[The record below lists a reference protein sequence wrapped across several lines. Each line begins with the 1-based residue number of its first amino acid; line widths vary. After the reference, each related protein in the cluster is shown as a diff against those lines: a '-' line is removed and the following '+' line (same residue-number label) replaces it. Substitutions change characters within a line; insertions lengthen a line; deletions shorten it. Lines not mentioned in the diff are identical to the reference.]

1 MAPFHSK
8 SNHKTLPGP
17 RFLIINGDDFGLTD
31 GVSQGILKAWADGI
45 LTSTTAMI
53 NIEGALGRV
62 IAARSAH
69 PSFPIGLHLNI
80 TQGHPVLPARQV
92 PSLVDKEGYFF
103 PFMDLIGHLP
113 QVSFDELRLECF
125 AQAEL
130 FASSGFK
137 FDHIDSH
144 QAFPAAYE
152 PFFPLIIELAQQYH
166 VPVRNPIPGY
176 IYGMIRIQGKGTRS
190 MALLEMVRF
199 VAQKPGLAFS
209 LLPHMTPAAFKRT
222 AIELT
227 RAGIPT
233 TNLLVEA
240 LYENPRLDTM
250 IAIIEQLPPGV
261 SEVACHPGVV
271 DDALR
276 QMGYG
281 YVEPRSAELAV
292 LLDPQV
298 KAALRSCQVR
308 LVDFSFLSKQLINE
322 KVPSVIQ

>member
-1 MAPFHSK
+1 
-8 SNHKTLPGP
+8 
-17 RFLIINGDDFGLTD
+17 
-31 GVSQGILKAWADGI
+31 SQGILKAWADGI

-80 TQGHPVLPARQV
+80 TQGHPVLPAKQV
-92 PSLVDKEGYFF
+92 PSLVDEEEYFF
-103 PFMDLIGHLP
+103 PFMDLIEHLH

-130 FASSGFK
+130 FTSSGFK

-152 PFFPLIIELAQQYH
+152 PFFPVVLELAQHYR

-176 IYGMIRIQGKGTRS
+176 IYGMIRIQGKSTRS
-190 MALLEMVRF
+190 MALLEMARF
-199 VAQKPGLAFS
+199 VAQKPRLSFN
-209 LLPHMTPAAFKRT
+209 LLPRMTPAAFKRT

-240 LYENPRLDTM
+240 LYENPRLDAM

-298 KAALRSCQVR
+298 KAALQRCQVR
-308 LVDFSFLSKQLINE
+308 LVDFSFLGESLHQNE
-322 KVPSVIQ
+322 KVASIIQ